1 MPGNLILNF
10 KLKINIKPTLNSKN
24 TKHNYIYIKYI
35 IYYLLLVDFIFN
47 NKHNYSVN
55 FRKASFDGDSED
67 KPNKAIKVKIN
78 SLKQDQFSCKLCKS
92 YIIKKVRRIT
102 ILYSPNRHKKA
113 QKHIKFNFYI
123 VNFSIQLFFNNL
135 LGIKGKTKLIPKII
149 EINKDSSFLY
159 LILNIKLILA
169 ISIIN
174 ISIFRIKLIKSNS
187 LTL

>member
-1 MPGNLILNF
+1 MSGNLILNF
-10 KLKINIKPTLNSKN
+10 KLKINIKPILNSKDI
-24 TKHNYIYIKYI
+24 KHNYIYIKYI

-47 NKHNYSVN
+47 SKHNYPVN
-55 FRKASFDGDSED
+55 SRKANFEGDSEYT
-67 KPNKAIKVKIN
+67 PNKAIKVKVN

-123 VNFSIQLFFNNL
+123 VNFSIQLFYNNSSDV
-135 LGIKGKTKLIPKII
+135 KGKTKLVPKIV

-187 LTL
+187 LIL